1 MGYELRFCF
10 ALQSIALLQ
19 VADTYT
25 VRLYALVIGQV
36 GVYAAVLYDE
46 HVALTTKRHLKLSAA
61 LRAVVFHGIL
71 NDKLQTQRED
81 SFVAVAVQIVGM
93 QDNGVVVA
101 HVEQTDVRLDEV
113 GAVGKGY
120 ILLVDMLKYVAVD
133 MREFHD
139 IVLSHLR
146 VLPYHSGK

>member
-25 VRLYALVIGQV
+25 VRLYTLVIVVV
-36 GVYAAVLYDE
+36 GVYAIVLYDK
-46 HVALTTKRHLKLSAA
+46 HVALATKRHMKLDAV
-61 LRAVVFHGIL
+61 LRAVVLHGIL
-71 NDKLQTQRED
+71 DDKLQAQRENA
-81 SFVAVAVQIVGM
+81 FVAVAVQIVAV
-93 QDNGVVVA
+93 QDDGAVVA

-120 ILLVDMLKYVAVD
+120 ILLVDLLKYVAVD
-133 MREFHD
+133 M
-139 IVLSHLR
+139 
-146 VLPYHSGK
+146 

>member
-25 VRLYALVIGQV
+25 VRLYTLVIVVV
-36 GVYAAVLYDE
+36 GVYAIVLYDK
-46 HVALTTKRHLKLSAA
+46 HVALATKRHMKLDAV
-61 LRAVVFHGIL
+61 LRAVVLNGIL
-71 NDKLQTQRED
+71 DDKLQAQRENA
-81 SFVAVAVQIVGM
+81 FVAVAVQIVGM
-93 QDNGVVVA
+93 QDDGVVVA
-101 HVEQTDVRLDEV
+101 HVEQADVRLDEV

-133 MREFHD
+133 M
-139 IVLSHLR
+139 
-146 VLPYHSGK
+146 

>member
-81 SFVAVAVQIVGM
+81 AFVAVAVQIVGM
-93 QDNGVVVA
+93 QDDGVVVA

-139 IVLSHLR
+139 IVLRHLR
-146 VLPYHSGK
+146 VLPYHS

>member
-25 VRLYALVIGQV
+25 VRLYTLVIVVV
-36 GVYAAVLYDE
+36 GVYAIVLYDK
-46 HVALTTKRHLKLSAA
+46 HVALVTKRHMKLDAV
-61 LRAVVFHGIL
+61 LRAVVLNGIL
-71 NDKLQTQRED
+71 DDKLQAQRENA
-81 SFVAVAVQIVGM
+81 FVAVAVQIVGM
-93 QDNGVVVA
+93 QDDGVVVA
-101 HVEQTDVRLDEV
+101 HVEQADVRLDEV

-133 MREFHD
+133 M
-139 IVLSHLR
+139 
-146 VLPYHSGK
+146 